1 MMAFYTIKINKGT
14 IRQQKLQD
22 VIMLK
27 KYNMPHTNMTL
38 TPDTIFARSTQWQ
51 AWLDVEAALAR
62 VQSDIGMI
70 PGWAAAK
77 ITAAARLD
85 VIGYDAL
92 VDDIARTMAPVLSL
106 TRLLGNAAGDAGDY
120 VHWGATTQNV
130 MQTGR
135 ILLMRKANSAIREQ
149 LALAARTLGKLSHDE
164 ANTMMIGRTNRQNAL
179 PITFGFKVAS
189 WITELDRTEARL
201 SDAARRLFVLPFG
214 GAIGAMQSF
223 GGQGR
228 ELNKRLAAELEL
240 VEMLLPGRAIN
251 DVFAE
256 YLLQLSM
263 LGMCIERVMTEAYTL
278 IGQDYGELGERLDDG
293 AIGSS
298 TMPQKVNPKYVIPVA
313 AQATQLRGYAATAL
327 ETGRTSHE
335 GDPLSNQILYAVL
348 DQAVPLA
355 WRVCNGFAEALSRLD
370 VNRDVMAQN
379 LASAG
384 TSVCAENLMMKLAP
398 LVGRGRA
405 HDIVH
410 HVLETG
416 GPDKLFTDSNITAH
430 LSESQIKTA
439 LDPSH
444 YLGDSAEIARL
455 AARLAEDLAT
465 RLHAG
470 TDDLT
475 DKISQDTKIPI
486 GEDTNH

>member
-1 MMAFYTIKINKGT
+1 MH
-14 IRQQKLQD
+14 
-22 VIMLK
+22 K

-70 PGWAAAK
+70 PSWAAAK
-77 ITAAARLD
+77 ITEAAQLD

-135 ILLMRKANSAIREQ
+135 ILLMRQADSAIRKQ
-149 LALAARTLGKLSHDE
+149 LALAARTLGKLAHDE

-223 GGQGR
+223 GDQGR
-228 ELNKRLAAELEL
+228 ELNIRLAAELEL
-240 VEMLLPGRAIN
+240 AEMLLPGRAIN

-313 AQATQLRGYAATAL
+313 AQATQLRGCAATAL

-355 WRVCNGFAEALSRLD
+355 WRACSGFAEALSRLT

-410 HVLETG
+410 HALETG
-416 GPDKLFTDSNITAH
+416 GPDALFTDVNITNH

-444 YLGDSAEIARL
+444 YLGDSVEIAHR
-455 AARLAEDLAT
+455 AATLAEDIAT
-465 RLHAG
+465 RL
-470 TDDLT
+470 
-475 DKISQDTKIPI
+475 QVR
-486 GEDTNH
+486 TN

>member
-1 MMAFYTIKINKGT
+1 MPRKHGMPNK
-14 IRQQKLQD
+14 
-22 VIMLK
+22 
-27 KYNMPHTNMTL
+27 NMTL

-70 PGWAAAK
+70 PDWAAAK
-77 ITAAARLD
+77 ITEAAQLD

-92 VDDIARTMAPVLSL
+92 VADTARTMAPVLSL

-135 ILLMRKANSAIREQ
+135 ILLMRQADSAIRKQ
-149 LALAARTLGKLSHDE
+149 LALAARTLGTLAHDE

-189 WITELDRTEARL
+189 WITELDRTESRL

-223 GGQGR
+223 GDQGR
-228 ELNKRLAAELEL
+228 ELNKGLAAELEL
-240 VEMLLPGRAIN
+240 AEMLLPGRAIN

-313 AQATQLRGYAATAL
+313 AQATQLRGCAATAL

-348 DQAVPLA
+348 DQSVPLA
-355 WRVCNGFAEALSRLD
+355 WRACSGFAEALSRLT

-384 TSVCAENLMMKLAP
+384 TSVCAENLMMTLAP

-410 HVLETG
+410 HALEAG
-416 GPDKLFTDSNITAH
+416 GPDALFTDVNITNH

-444 YLGDSAEIARL
+444 YLGDSAEIACL

-465 RLHAG
+465 RLNAG

-475 DKISQDTKIPI
+475 DRIS
-486 GEDTNH
+486 

>member
-1 MMAFYTIKINKGT
+1 
-14 IRQQKLQD
+14 
-22 VIMLK
+22 MLK
-27 KYNMPHTNMTL
+27 KYEMLHKNMTL

-51 AWLDVEAALAR
+51 TWLDVEAALAR
-62 VQSDIGMI
+62 VQGDIGMI
-70 PGWAAAK
+70 PNWAAAK
-77 ITAAARLD
+77 ITAAAHLD

-92 VDDIARTMAPVLSL
+92 EDDIARTMAPVLSL

-135 ILLMRKANSAIREQ
+135 ILLIRQANSAIRNQ
-149 LALAARTLGKLSHDE
+149 LAHAARTLGKLAHDE

-223 GGQGR
+223 GDQGR

-240 VEMLLPGRAIN
+240 AEMLLPGRAIN

-256 YLLQLSM
+256 YLVQLSM

-293 AIGSS
+293 TIGSS

-313 AQATQLRGYAATAL
+313 AQATQLRGCAATAL

-348 DQAVPLA
+348 DQAIPLA
-355 WRVCNGFAEALSRLD
+355 WRVCIGFAEAVSRLT

-410 HVLETG
+410 HALETG
-416 GPDKLFTDSNITAH
+416 GPDTLFTDSNITAH
-430 LSESQIKTA
+430 LSESQIRTA
-439 LDPSH
+439 LDPSN
-444 YLGDSAEIARL
+444 YIGESAEIARL
-455 AARLAEDLAT
+455 AASLAEDIVT
-465 RLHAG
+465 RLQPK
-470 TDDLT
+470 T
-475 DKISQDTKIPI
+475 S
-486 GEDTNH
+486 E

>member
-1 MMAFYTIKINKGT
+1 
-14 IRQQKLQD
+14 
-22 VIMLK
+22 MLK
-27 KYNMPHTNMTL
+27 KYNMTHTNMTL

-51 AWLDVEAALAR
+51 VWLDVEATLAR
-62 VQSDIGMI
+62 IQGDIGMI
-70 PGWAAAK
+70 PSWAAAK

-85 VIGYDAL
+85 VIGHDAL
-92 VDDIARTMAPVLSL
+92 EDDIARTKAPVLSL

-130 MQTGR
+130 MQTAR
-135 ILLMRKANSAIREQ
+135 ILLMRQADCAIRKE
-149 LALAARTLGKLSHDE
+149 LALAARTLGKLARDE

-189 WITELDRTEARL
+189 WITELDRTEARM

-223 GGQGR
+223 GDQGR

-240 VEMLLPGRAIN
+240 AEMLLPGRAVN

-298 TMPQKVNPKYVIPVA
+298 TMPQKVNPKYVVPVA
-313 AQATQLRGYAATAL
+313 AQSTQLRGCAATAL

-355 WRVCNGFAEALSRLD
+355 WRACSGFAEALSRLT

-379 LASAG
+379 LASVG
-384 TSVCAENLMMKLAP
+384 TSVCAEHLMMKLAP

-410 HVLETG
+410 HALETG
-416 GPDKLFTDSNITAH
+416 GPDALFTDVNITTH

-444 YLGDSAEIARL
+444 YLGYSVEIANRAATL
-455 AARLAEDLAT
+455 AGDIAT
-465 RLHAG
+465 RLQARA
-470 TDDLT
+470 
-475 DKISQDTKIPI
+475 
-486 GEDTNH
+486 N

>member
-1 MMAFYTIKINKGT
+1 MH
-14 IRQQKLQD
+14 
-22 VIMLK
+22 K

-62 VQSDIGMI
+62 VQSEIGMI
-70 PGWAAAK
+70 PSWAAAK
-77 ITAAARLD
+77 ITEAAQLD

-92 VDDIARTMAPVLSL
+92 VDDIARTMAPILSL

-135 ILLMRKANSAIREQ
+135 ILLMRQADSAIRKQ
-149 LALAARTLGKLSHDE
+149 LALAARILGKLADDE

-189 WITELDRTEARL
+189 WITELDRTEARM

-223 GGQGR
+223 GDQGR

-240 VEMLLPGRAIN
+240 AEMLLPGRAIN

-256 YLLQLSM
+256 YLVQLSM

-278 IGQDYGELGERLDDG
+278 IGQDYGELGERLDNG

-298 TMPQKVNPKYVIPVA
+298 TMPQKVNPKYVVPVA
-313 AQATQLRGYAATAL
+313 AQATQLRGYAVTAL
-327 ETGRTSHE
+327 ETGRISHE

-355 WRVCNGFAEALSRLD
+355 WRACSGFAEALSRLT
-370 VNRDVMAQN
+370 VNRDVMAQK

-384 TSVCAENLMMKLAP
+384 TSVCAENLMMTLAP

-410 HVLETG
+410 HALETG
-416 GPDKLFTDSNITAH
+416 GPDALFTDVNITNH

-444 YLGDSAEIARL
+444 YLGDSVEIAHR
-455 AARLAEDLAT
+455 AATLAEDIAT
-465 RLHAG
+465 RL
-470 TDDLT
+470 
-475 DKISQDTKIPI
+475 QVR
-486 GEDTNH
+486 TN

>member
-1 MMAFYTIKINKGT
+1 
-14 IRQQKLQD
+14 
-22 VIMLK
+22 
-27 KYNMPHTNMTL
+27 
-38 TPDTIFARSTQWQ
+38 
-51 AWLDVEAALAR
+51 
-62 VQSDIGMI
+62 
-70 PGWAAAK
+70 
-77 ITAAARLD
+77 
-85 VIGYDAL
+85 
-92 VDDIARTMAPVLSL
+92 MAPVLSL

-135 ILLMRKANSAIREQ
+135 ILLMRQADRAIRKQ
-149 LALAARTLGKLSHDE
+149 LALAAHTLGKLAHDE
-164 ANTMMIGRTNRQNAL
+164 ADTMMIGRTNRQNAL

-201 SDAARRLFVLPFG
+201 SDAAGRLFVLPFG
-214 GAIGAMQSF
+214 GAIGAMQAF
-223 GGQGR
+223 GDQGR
-228 ELNKRLAAELEL
+228 ELNNRLAAELEL
-240 VEMLLPGRAIN
+240 AEMLLPGRTVN

-256 YLLQLSM
+256 YLVQLSM
-263 LGMCIERVMTEAYTL
+263 LGMYIERVMTEAYTL

-313 AQATQLRGYAATAL
+313 AQATQLRGCAATAL

-348 DQAVPLA
+348 DQAIPLA
-355 WRVCNGFAEALSRLD
+355 WRVCIGFAEALSRLS

-384 TSVCAENLMMKLAP
+384 TSLCAENLMMKLAP

-410 HVLETG
+410 HALETG
-416 GPDKLFTDSNITAH
+416 GPDTLFTDSNITAH

-439 LDPSH
+439 LDPSN
-444 YLGDSAEIARL
+444 YLGDSAKIARL
-455 AARLAEDLAT
+455 AATLAEDIVT
-465 RLHAG
+465 RLQPK
-470 TDDLT
+470 T
-475 DKISQDTKIPI
+475 S
-486 GEDTNH
+486 E